1 MDAGIDYRVVESSP
15 WLLRLA
21 YVMQRKGIRGGYYL
35 ENTARSKGWLDVL
48 VRTTLPGGV
57 KIDIPAYKDAY
68 DLSRIDQYERD
79 LMQLLATRLGGQ
91 KSPLVLLDCG
101 ADLGLFSA
109 LLVSS
114 CNRIRKVIAF
124 EPNRGSFSL
133 LKHNLEMLPVPA
145 EAKNAAVADFNGR
158 GELSYPPHDAHDH
171 AAFIVPAEDGT
182 IPVTRLDELELP
194 KDHAVVLKIDVEGGE
209 LSVIRGALGILSSC
223 PGFTV
228 VFEAHRDQVK
238 RTGID
243 PMEIVSLL
251 TGLRSCHVMVAEEP
265 RIVPDAARPFFEQY
279 PGRIYN
285 ICVFSE

>member
-182 IPVTRLDELELP
+182 IPVTRLGRAFGDT
-194 KDHAVVLKIDVEGGE
+194 GGAWDT
-209 LSVIRGALGILSSC
+209 LILSGIHRGVRSPSGSGEADRHRPDGDC
-223 PGFTV
+223 LA
-228 VFEAHRDQVK
+228 AHRAQV
-238 RTGID
+238 
-243 PMEIVSLL
+243 L
-251 TGLRSCHVMVAEEP
+251 
-265 RIVPDAARPFFEQY
+265 PFFEQY